1 MEIMIEPKSK
11 SWSYADKH
19 TLCMEA
25 TWFRAC
31 IWYILG
37 SNWIM
42 LYYFSVPA
50 YNLRLSSAV
59 QTSFAIYY
67 YSNLGQIIL
76 PEMRFSFSFASWR

>member
-11 SWSYADKH
+11 SWSYEDKH
-19 TLCMEA
+19 TLCMEG
-25 TWFRAC
+25 TWFRTIC

-42 LYYFSVPA
+42 LYEFSVPA

-59 QTSFAIYY
+59 QISFAIYY
-67 YSNLGQIIL
+67 YSNLG
-76 PEMRFSFSFASWR
+76 RSFYLK